1 MADVVQHRTDRLPFK
16 LKLKELK
23 PPPDIVEA
31 IQQSEDGTAPPK
43 AEVLEGIG
51 ANREIAARILFEKP
65 VKAKELGIELRH
77 EGPKPSKLDKYVRWL
92 DTLLSNGITT

>member
-1 MADVVQHRTDRLPFK
+1 MHNHVTHGITLFVG
-16 LKLKELK
+16 LK
-23 PPPDIVEA
+23 
-31 IQQSEDGTAPPK
+31 
-43 AEVLEGIG
+43 VLEGIG